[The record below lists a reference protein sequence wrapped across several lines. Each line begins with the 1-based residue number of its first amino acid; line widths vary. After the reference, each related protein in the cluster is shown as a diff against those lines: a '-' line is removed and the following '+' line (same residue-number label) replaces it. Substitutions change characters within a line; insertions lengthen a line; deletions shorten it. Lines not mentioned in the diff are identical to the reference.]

1 MAASPTDRSVE
12 LLTRISSQLEDLRR
26 LAIMQLIVM
35 GAQGQHIAKA
45 LGVDQSV
52 ISRMMPVQKIKKASG
67 RPKEE

>member
-1 MAASPTDRSVE
+1 MAASPADRNAE
-12 LLTRISSQLEDLRR
+12 LLARISSQLEDLRR
-26 LAIMQLIVM
+26 LGILQLIVL

-67 RPKEE
+67 RTKED